1 MLTLGAPALI
11 LDVVDLQERDRIVTF
26 LTSEHGQRRGVA
38 RGSKT
43 KYSRFAGQ
51 LQPLA
56 KAQIS
61 WFEKDG
67 ADLVRISDVSLL
79 RPAAKLQT
87 DLEGILLGTYLAEHI
102 KEFTMEFEPSDKLF
116 RLLDST
122 LQALLDGADRM
133 VAARYFEVWV
143 LRLSGI
149 FPVPRACPLCERP
162 LRERAVLMESEAV
175 VVCVDCGGESRWMLG
190 PGEMDFLLRSARENL
205 ATMAATAV
213 PTAVLQRIEE
223 LCAKV
228 RRNFLQNELRSYLV
242 MKQTLAS
249 LR

>member
-1 MLTLGAPALI
+1 MI

-38 RGSKT
+38 RGSRT

-79 RPAAKLQT
+79 RPAAGLQG
-87 DLEGILLGTYLAEHI
+87 DLEGILLGSYLAEHM
-102 KEFTMEFEPSDKLF
+102 KEFTLENEPSEKFF

-122 LQALLDGADRM
+122 LEALLEGVDRLL
-133 VAARYFEVWV
+133 AARYFEVWV

-149 FPVPRACPLCERP
+149 FPVPRVCPLCERP
-162 LRERAVLMESEAV
+162 LENRAAFLESETAL
-175 VVCVDCGGESRWMLG
+175 VCAECGGENRWMLG
-190 PGEMDFLLRSARENL
+190 SGELDFLLRSARENL
-205 ATMAATAV
+205 STMARNPPAAS
-213 PTAVLQRIEE
+213 VLRSIEE

-228 RRNFLQNELRSYLV
+228 RRNFLQSELRSYQM
-242 MKQTLAS
+242 MKQTLAT